1 MSVEDYKSS
10 SVISL
15 ITNYKRRGM
24 FEARLVENKNEKKN
38 YVYLKV
44 GEEDF
49 YIDLEENEILAGLFS
64 EKEMV
69 NIIENLIIENLRLET
84 NLRIA
89 SKRLADIEHKVLELS
104 AKGYSSHELEAK
116 LEISGSE
123 IDAIKE
129 NVCQKLNNQSFS
141 QLVRLLRE
149 KKLQ

>member
-1 MSVEDYKSS
+1 MSTEDYKSS

-24 FEARLVENKNEKKN
+24 FEARLVESKNEKKN

-69 NIIENLIIENLRLET
+69 NIIENLIVENLRLET

-89 SKRLADIEHKVLELS
+89 SKRLSETEHKVLELS

-116 LEISGSE
+116 LELSGDDIEAAKNS
-123 IDAIKE
+123 
-129 NVCQKLNNQSFS
+129 VCQKLNNENFN